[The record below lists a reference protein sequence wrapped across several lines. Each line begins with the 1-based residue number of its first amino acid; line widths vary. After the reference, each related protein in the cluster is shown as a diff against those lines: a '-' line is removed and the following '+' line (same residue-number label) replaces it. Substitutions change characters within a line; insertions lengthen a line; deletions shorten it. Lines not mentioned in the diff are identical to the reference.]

1 MRNIIQFHVYKE
13 ESYYIA
19 EGVNLPIVTQAKTLD
34 ELTENIK
41 EAVNLH
47 LEGEDHSKFNLSSK
61 PSILVNF
68 ELEDSIY
75 V

>member
-1 MRNIIQFHVYKE
+1 MRNIIQFQVYKDG
-13 ESYYIA
+13 SYYIA
-19 EGVNLPIVTQAKTLD
+19 EGVNLSIVTQAKTLD

-41 EAVNLH
+41 EAVKLH
-47 LEGEDHSKFNLSSK
+47 LEGEDHSKLNLSSR

-68 ELEDSIY
+68 ELEDAVY